1 MIHHS
6 ESPRHEMTSGEAGVV
21 GAVLGFGLV
30 ALALYLAIAR
40 YHIRKEQLVE
50 AGLYVFIVTA
60 AIVGPVLRKFVTTG
74 TRKKRPPFV
83 IPARKDERAIEAAW
97 NQNAVLLGY
106 DMDEKPWLWPD
117 EVRVMQGIVLGM
129 TGSGKTT
136 LLKNIITQDIARLV
150 GPPEDRHHIPIV
162 IFDGKGDLEFFEQL
176 LPHIHRAGRL
186 HQLRLLNPSRPEFSA
201 LYNPFFT
208 RDDNYMAQVN
218 MIFGSFNLHDEF
230 FAKHQ
235 LNYLGDIVRVLFYT
249 GARYNFYD
257 VIVMLLDQDVLK
269 EQIEK
274 AMHRLD
280 RDGGITAQQRLNFE
294 MSVKNLMQSLE
305 DRERVPKIQ
314 GLINECMTFLDDEL
328 SAVTGQY
335 DDLLSI
341 EDVIDQELI
350 LFVSLNANKNT
361 EPVRSL
367 GKMLLQNIQ
376 LTVGKRY
383 EDQADRRR
391 QNRPIFSVVLDEFA
405 PFGYRNFAQIL
416 QTARGTNTAFLF
428 SMQSLPQLMQVGRGF
443 KEEVT
448 SAPNTTITLRTRDE
462 ETAKYFIKASAEQ
475 VVTRRSIQKERG
487 FFGWGKYEETG
498 RATESEDRETRSQDE
513 SIKNLPK
520 GQMEILMSDDTRGTL
535 HSLLQIRPP
544 EEVAVPGF
552 QPALYPRICTRARNR
567 VAPTSDSKTRNW
579 RASFASRIV
588 TQETFAN
595 DNPGCSH
602 PCSVRGNRSRPDC
615 IQSGAERRNEAARG
629 GTVSAAGQCRGGPGE
644 RRLPHLVHQTCQQE
658 RRRLWR
664 HARTAPPG
672 VSGRQRRQPVLLV
685 QCADHGDSD
694 GADVRLRCAR
704 YGRETKTLARRRN
717 PERCLERCTVRPRD
731 SGRRDRAAQRAH
743 GDVQPGDRGAD
754 KRAPQPRRS

>member
-1 MIHHS
+1 MTQQS
-6 ESPRHEMTSGEAGVV
+6 QSAREMTNSEAGVV
-21 GAVLGFGLV
+21 GAVLGFGLI
-30 ALALYLAIAR
+30 ALLLYLAVAR
-40 YHIRKEQLVE
+40 FHIRREQMVE
-50 AGLYVFIVTA
+50 AVLYLFVITA
-60 AIVGPVLRKFVTTG
+60 AVVTPILRKYATQSRR
-74 TRKKRPPFV
+74 RKRAPFV
-83 IPARKDERAIEAAW
+83 IGARKDERTVESAW
-97 NQNAVLLGY
+97 NQNAVVLGY

-117 EVRVMQGIVLGM
+117 DVRVMQGVVLGM

-150 GPPEDRHHIPIV
+150 GPPDDRHRIPMV

-186 HQLRLLNPSRPEFSA
+186 HQLRLLNPSRPEFSC

-218 MIFGSFNLHDEF
+218 MIFGAFNLHDEF

-235 LNYLGDIVRVLFYT
+235 LNYLGDIVRVLYYT
-249 GARYNFYD
+249 GARYTFYD
-257 VIVMLLDQDVLK
+257 VVVMLLDRDVLN
-269 EQIEK
+269 EEIDK
-274 AMHRLD
+274 AVRRLD
-280 RDGGITAQQRLNFE
+280 RDSQVTAQQRLNFE
-294 MSVKNLMQSLE
+294 MSVKNLTQSLE

-314 GLINECMTFLDDEL
+314 GLVNECMTFLDDEL

-350 LFVSLNANKNT
+350 LFVSLNANKNI

-391 QNRPIFSVVLDEFA
+391 QNRPLFSVVLDEFA

-428 SMQSLPQLMQVGRGF
+428 SMQSLPQLMQIGRGF

-475 VVTRRSIQKERG
+475 LVTRRSIQKERG
-487 FFGWGKYEETG
+487 FFGLGKYEETG

-520 GQMEILMSDDTRGTL
+520 GQMEILMSDDTLGTL
-535 HSLLQIRPP
+535 HALLQVRPP
-544 EEVAVPGF
+544 EDVSVPGF
-552 QPALYPRICTRARNR
+552 QPTLYPRLLHSRAE
-567 VAPTSDSKTRNW
+567 S
-579 RASFASRIV
+579 
-588 TQETFAN
+588 
-595 DNPGCSH
+595 
-602 PCSVRGNRSRPDC
+602 
-615 IQSGAERRNEAARG
+615 SGAN
-629 GTVSAAGQCRGGPGE
+629 
-644 RRLPHLVHQTCQQE
+644 
-658 RRRLWR
+658 
-664 HARTAPPG
+664 
-672 VSGRQRRQPVLLV
+672 
-685 QCADHGDSD
+685 
-694 GADVRLRCAR
+694 LRF
-704 YGRETKTLARRRN
+704 KDPDLARKYRVPSRGSGGSRR
-717 PERCLERCTVRPRD
+717 
-731 SGRRDRAAQRAH
+731 
-743 GDVQPGDRGAD
+743 
-754 KRAPQPRRS
+754 

>member
-1 MIHHS
+1 MIHQS

-50 AGLYVFIVTA
+50 AGLYGFIVTA
-60 AIVGPVLRKFVTTG
+60 AIVGPVLRKLVTRG
-74 TRKKRPPFV
+74 TPRKRPPFV
-83 IPARKDERAIEAAW
+83 IPARRDERAIEAAW

-186 HQLRLLNPSRPEFSA
+186 HQLRLLNPSRPELSA

-208 RDDNYMAQVN
+208 RDDNYMAQVS

-257 VIVMLLDQDVLK
+257 VVVMLLDQDVLK
-269 EQIEK
+269 DQIEK
-274 AMHRLD
+274 AIHRLD
-280 RDGGITAQQRLNFE
+280 RDAAITAQQRLNFE
-294 MSVKNLMQSLE
+294 MSVKNLMKSLE

-314 GLINECMTFLDDEL
+314 GLVNECMTFLDDEL

-475 VVTRRSIQKERG
+475 VVTRRSVQKERG
-487 FFGWGKYEETG
+487 LFGWGKYEETG
-498 RATESEDRETRSQDE
+498 RATEREDRETRSQDE

-552 QPALYPRICTRARNR
+552 QPALYPRILHSRAE
-567 VAPTSDSKTRNW
+567 S
-579 RASFASRIV
+579 
-588 TQETFAN
+588 
-595 DNPGCSH
+595 
-602 PCSVRGNRSRPDC
+602 
-615 IQSGAERRNEAARG
+615 SGAN
-629 GTVSAAGQCRGGPGE
+629 
-644 RRLPHLVHQTCQQE
+644 
-658 RRRLWR
+658 
-664 HARTAPPG
+664 
-672 VSGRQRRQPVLLV
+672 
-685 QCADHGDSD
+685 
-694 GADVRLRCAR
+694 LRF
-704 YGRETKTLARRRN
+704 KDPDLARKFRVPNRY
-717 PERCLERCTVRPRD
+717 
-731 SGRRDRAAQRAH
+731 A
-743 GDVQPGDRGAD
+743 GDFR
-754 KRAPQPRRS
+754 K

>member
-1 MIHHS
+1 MIANPS
-6 ESPRHEMTSGEAGVV
+6 RNQREMSFGDSPIVLLLMLFVV
-21 GAVLGFGLV
+21 AAIGLYLMV
-30 ALALYLAIAR
+30 ASLHIRAQQLAEGALYLFIMAAAFTVPIV
-40 YHIRKEQLVE
+40 RKL
-50 AGLYVFIVTA
+50 APSA
-60 AIVGPVLRKFVTTG
+60 K
-74 TRKKRPPFV
+74 RKKRPPFV
-83 IPARKDERAIEAAW
+83 VSVAKDERAVAEAW
-97 NQNAVLLGY
+97 EHNAVVLGY

-136 LLKNIITQDIARLV
+136 LLKNIITQDIARWV
-150 GPPEDRHHIPIV
+150 GPADDRHRIPMV

-186 HQLRLLNPSRPEFSA
+186 HQLRLLNPSRPDQSV

-249 GARYNFYD
+249 GVRYTFYD
-257 VIVMLLDQDVLK
+257 VIVMLLDEAVLH

-274 AMHRLD
+274 ATHRLD
-280 RDGGITAQQRLNFE
+280 RDGKVSAQQRLNFE
-294 MSVKNLMQSLE
+294 MSVKNLLQSLQ

-328 SAVTGQY
+328 SAITGQY

-350 LFVSLNANKNT
+350 LFVSLNANKNI

-383 EDQADRRR
+383 EDQAERRR

-448 SAPNTTITLRTRDE
+448 SAPNTTMTLRTRDE

-475 VVTRRSIQKERG
+475 IVVRRSIFKQRG
-487 FFGWGKYEETG
+487 FFGLGKYEETG
-498 RATESEDRETRSQDE
+498 RATETEDRETRAQDE

-520 GQMEILMSDDTRGTL
+520 GRMEILMSEDSSGTL
-535 HSLLQIRPP
+535 HSLLQVRPP
-544 EEVAVPGF
+544 TDVSIPGF
-552 QPALYPRICTRARNR
+552 MPAVYPRMVQSRAE
-567 VAPTSDSKTRNW
+567 S
-579 RASFASRIV
+579 
-588 TQETFAN
+588 
-595 DNPGCSH
+595 
-602 PCSVRGNRSRPDC
+602 
-615 IQSGAERRNEAARG
+615 SGANLRFKDPELERKYR
-629 GTVSAAGQCRGGPGE
+629 VPS
-644 RRLPHLVHQTCQQE
+644 
-658 RRRLWR
+658 
-664 HARTAPPG
+664 
-672 VSGRQRRQPVLLV
+672 
-685 QCADHGDSD
+685 
-694 GADVRLRCAR
+694 R
-704 YGRETKTLARRRN
+704 YGGGFRR
-717 PERCLERCTVRPRD
+717 
-731 SGRRDRAAQRAH
+731 
-743 GDVQPGDRGAD
+743 
-754 KRAPQPRRS
+754 

>member
-1 MIHHS
+1 MQPSDRYRRNIS
-6 ESPRHEMTSGEAGVV
+6 QPDAQLALMLLVF
-21 GAVLGFGLV
+21 AVLGVGLYLVV
-30 ALALYLAIAR
+30 ARFHVRGAQLLEAALYFLVIAAAVVAP
-40 YHIRKEQLVE
+40 LVRR
-50 AGLYVFIVTA
+50 F
-60 AIVGPVLRKFVTTG
+60 TTKDS
-74 TRKKRPPFV
+74 RKKRAPFV
-83 IPARKDERAIEAAW
+83 VPIDKDERAVEAAW
-97 NQNAVLLGY
+97 KQHAVLLGY
-106 DMDEKPWLWPD
+106 DMDEKPWIWPD

-136 LLKNIITQDIARLV
+136 LLKNIITQDIARFT
-150 GPPEDRHHIPIV
+150 GPPEDRHRIPMV

-186 HQLRLLNPSRPEFSA
+186 HNLRLLNPSRADLSV

-235 LNYLGDIVRVLFYT
+235 LNYLGDIVRILYYT

-257 VIVMLLDQDVLK
+257 VIVMLLDEQVLH
-269 EQIEK
+269 EQIDK
-274 AMHRLD
+274 ATHRLD
-280 RDGGITAQQRLNFE
+280 RDAAASAQQRLNFE

-448 SAPNTTITLRTRDE
+448 SAPNTTMTLRTRDE
-462 ETAKYFIKASAEQ
+462 ETAEYFIKASAEQ
-475 VVTRRSIQKERG
+475 VVTRRSVQKERG
-487 FFGWGKYEETG
+487 LFGWGRYEETG
-498 RATESEDRETRSQDE
+498 RATDSEDRETRSQDE

-520 GQMEILMSDDTRGTL
+520 GRMEILMSDDTRGTL
-535 HSLLQIRPP
+535 HSLLQVRPP
-544 EEVAVPGF
+544 EEVAIPGF
-552 QPALYPRICTRARNR
+552 QPAVYPRLLHTRAESSGANLRFRDPELARKYR
-567 VAPTSDSKTRNW
+567 VP
-579 RASFASRIV
+579 
-588 TQETFAN
+588 
-595 DNPGCSH
+595 
-602 PCSVRGNRSRPDC
+602 NRSL
-615 IQSGAERRNEAARG
+615 GGYRR
-629 GTVSAAGQCRGGPGE
+629 
-644 RRLPHLVHQTCQQE
+644 
-658 RRRLWR
+658 
-664 HARTAPPG
+664 
-672 VSGRQRRQPVLLV
+672 
-685 QCADHGDSD
+685 
-694 GADVRLRCAR
+694 
-704 YGRETKTLARRRN
+704 
-717 PERCLERCTVRPRD
+717 
-731 SGRRDRAAQRAH
+731 
-743 GDVQPGDRGAD
+743 
-754 KRAPQPRRS
+754 

>member
-6 ESPRHEMTSGEAGVV
+6 ENPRREMTNAEAGVV
-21 GAVLGFGLV
+21 GAVLGFGAIGLV
-30 ALALYLAIAR
+30 LYLVVAR

-50 AGLYVFIVTA
+50 AGLYLFIVMA
-60 AIVGPVLRKFVTTG
+60 AFALPALRKFSRRRER
-74 TRKKRPPFV
+74 RKRSPFV
-83 IPARKDERAIEAAW
+83 IPARQDERAIEAAW

-106 DMDEKPWLWPD
+106 DMDEKPWIWPD

-136 LLKNIITQDIARLV
+136 LLKNIITQDIARFV
-150 GPPEDRHHIPIV
+150 GPPEDRHRIPIV

-186 HQLRLLNPSRPEFSA
+186 HQLRLLNPSRADLSV

-257 VIVMLLDQDVLK
+257 VIVMLLD
-269 EQIEK
+269 EQILHEQIDK
-274 AMHRLD
+274 ATHRLD
-280 RDGGITAQQRLNFE
+280 RDATVSAQQRLNFE
-294 MSVKNLMQSLE
+294 MSVKNLMQSLA

-448 SAPNTTITLRTRDE
+448 SAPNTTMTLRTRDE
-462 ETAKYFIKASAEQ
+462 ETAEYFIKASAEQ
-475 VVTRRSIQKERG
+475 VVTRRSVQKERG
-487 FFGWGKYEETG
+487 LFGWGRYEETG

-520 GQMEILMSDDTRGTL
+520 GRMEILMSDDTRGTL
-535 HSLLQIRPP
+535 HSLVQVRPP
-544 EEVAVPGF
+544 DEVVIPGF
-552 QPALYPRICTRARNR
+552 QPVIYPRLLHSRAESSGANLRFRDPELARKYR
-567 VAPTSDSKTRNW
+567 VP
-579 RASFASRIV
+579 
-588 TQETFAN
+588 
-595 DNPGCSH
+595 
-602 PCSVRGNRSRPDC
+602 NRSM
-615 IQSGAERRNEAARG
+615 GGYRR
-629 GTVSAAGQCRGGPGE
+629 
-644 RRLPHLVHQTCQQE
+644 
-658 RRRLWR
+658 
-664 HARTAPPG
+664 
-672 VSGRQRRQPVLLV
+672 
-685 QCADHGDSD
+685 
-694 GADVRLRCAR
+694 
-704 YGRETKTLARRRN
+704 
-717 PERCLERCTVRPRD
+717 
-731 SGRRDRAAQRAH
+731 
-743 GDVQPGDRGAD
+743 
-754 KRAPQPRRS
+754 